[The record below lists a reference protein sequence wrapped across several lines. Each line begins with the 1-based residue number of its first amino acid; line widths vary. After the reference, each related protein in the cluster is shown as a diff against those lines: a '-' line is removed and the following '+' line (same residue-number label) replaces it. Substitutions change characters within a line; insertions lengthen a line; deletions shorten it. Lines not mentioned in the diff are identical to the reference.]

1 MQCPACQVECD
12 PEAVFCPQ
20 CGQRVKQDQAAPA
33 PEEVAPAEESPA
45 TPEPA
50 AAKAEHGGQHDRFLR
65 SAATGHAPAVDDE
78 DEPEDGIWTG
88 SFSKKGM
95 IGQWIVASVVTLLA
109 LIVAIFMGFGGNAW
123 MITLGL
129 LAVMWGGLAAWY
141 GYRRLSVHY
150 TLTSQRLI
158 HESGI
163 LWRTIDRIE
172 LIDIDDVTFKQG
184 PVERVFRVGRIIV
197 ISGDK
202 TSPELT
208 LPGIDQVRRVADE
221 IDDARRKE
229 RRRRGLHMI
238 TQGAS

>member
-1 MQCPACQVECD
+1 MQCPQCQAECP
-12 PEAVFCPQ
+12 PEAAFCQ
-20 CGQRVKQDQAAPA
+20 KCGAKIEPLEDAPPADPADELITAAPGAGA
-33 PEEVAPAEESPA
+33 P
-45 TPEPA
+45 
-50 AAKAEHGGQHDRFLR
+50 HDRFKE
-65 SAATGHAPAVDDE
+65 TTAPRPDDPDDQE
-78 DEPEDGIWTG
+78 DEIWAG

-95 IGQWIVASVVTLLA
+95 IGQWILAVVASMVA
-109 LIVAIFMGFGGNAW
+109 LIVA
-123 MITLGL
+123 TLVPGIWFYTL
-129 LAVMWGGLAAWY
+129 LGIVVLWAMLGAYYAY
-141 GYRRLSVHY
+141 KRLSVHY
-150 TLTSQRLI
+150 TLTTQRLI

-184 PVERVFRVGRIIV
+184 PVERVFKVGTIIV

-202 TSPELT
+202 TSPELS
-208 LPGIDQVRRVADE
+208 LPGIDQVRRIADE